1 MSKILLKE
9 SEIRGYVRS
18 LIREAMEMEGHAS
31 PKTIQRWL
39 NATPEEIASWQPE
52 GNQDPYEF
60 ADLQRMALR
69 QPYSR
74 NHLAQAARDI
84 EDAWRTHNGLQS
96 LKTLTGPDGKRLRKI
111 DSIDAEG
118 NPVFGSKTAEE
129 RKAAHREVAKMGKR
143 EIDAKRKEARQTE
156 KAAQKAEQE
165 KAVQQER
172 AAQEQAD
179 MTQWCQ
185 ENGIDPSSPQAKE
198 MYAEHIAEE
207 NRQYYYEHGMD
218 EFSADALQ
226 RRIAWLKQRIAET
239 EFSSDTWDQKVCDSC
254 EYVLKDTERILR
266 QNFGNDGRRLVK
278 ANDTVDTTL
287 SDEEIDAIGQEGKE
301 AAAQDIYGKDSAFM
315 SWCKQFGCDANEETK
330 SIFDSY
336 MTQYNKWCADTE
348 RDASDPS
355 TKSIF
360 DEIYAEYTQQQLNSV
375 KNNSLTTP
383 QNNDDNEYDY
393 EEEEVDDNQSYM
405 DDDGESGRS
414 MIRSLGQWDSIYDD
428 DEDDH
433 FNNGNDDDDDEDD
446 KWN

>member
-39 NATPEEIASWQPE
+39 NATPEEIASWHPE

-74 NHLAQAARDI
+74 KHLAQAARDI

-118 NPVFGSKTAEE
+118 NPVFGSKTADE

-143 EIDAKRKEARQTE
+143 SADAKKKEVRQAE

-165 KAVQQER
+165 KAAQQER

-254 EYVLKDTERILR
+254 EYALKDAERILR

-278 ANDTVDTTL
+278 ANNTVDTTL

-301 AAAQDIYGKDSAFM
+301 AAAQDMYGKDSDFII
-315 SWCKQFGCDANEETK
+315 WCKQFGCDANEQTK
-330 SIFDSY
+330 SVYESY
-336 MTQYNKWCADTE
+336 MKEFNKWCANAEKDP
-348 RDASDPS
+348 SDPS
-355 TKSIF
+355 SKEIF
-360 DEIYAEYTQQQLNSV
+360 NEFYADYTRQQLNGV
-375 KNNSLTTP
+375 KADSLSTQQGNTDSEDYYDEEYVDNTP
-383 QNNDDNEYDY
+383 MYDDDNDRGG
-393 EEEEVDDNQSYM
+393 NI
-405 DDDGESGRS
+405 R
-414 MIRSLGQWDSIYDD
+414 RSLGQWDSFDGNGYD
-428 DEDDH
+428 DDH
-433 FNNGNDDDDDEDD
+433 FNNGEDDEYGYS